1 MACNAWMPLY
11 TRDILA
17 GCVEMSPAQFGAY
30 CRMLFYAWDSGGL
43 PNDMEACC
51 RIAGGLSPADWQVV
65 RRRLMVL
72 DAGTSEERLSHPR
85 LEAERARAAGL
96 HAKRCEAM
104 ARARA
109 KNAKNGADQSIDQSI
124 DQSSDQSS
132 DQSIDLKI
140 DTQPQSQPQP
150 QPHTKKES
158 PSEIPAASRK
168 PRRSRTYRIFW
179 CEERGF
185 TGISDGDIARWKAAY
200 PAVDLTVETAKAHSW
215 LVDHPAKARRS
226 NYGQFLGGWFSRCQ
240 DRGGTKGGVATV
252 ATKTFRPDAGR
263 EMTASEYAEWRQGQ
277 MRREYEKSKARKRGL
292 STLGDSINERLGANG
307 SAAGSDG

>member
-1 MACNAWMPLY
+1 MSINSWMPLY

-17 GCVEMSPAQFGAY
+17 GCADMSATQFGAY
-30 CRMLFYAWDSGGL
+30 CRMLFYAWHSDGL

-65 RRRLMVL
+65 RRRLVVL

-96 HAKRCEAM
+96 HARRCEAM
-104 ARARA
+104 AKARAR
-109 KNAKNGADQSIDQSI
+109 NPKNGSDQSIDQSI
-124 DQSSDQSS
+124 DQSSDQSI

-140 DTQPQSQPQP
+140 DTQSQSQS

-168 PRRSRTYRIFW
+168 PRRSRTYRIGW
-179 CEERGF
+179 SEESGF
-185 TGISDGDIARWKAAY
+185 TGISDDDIARWKAAY

-226 NYGQFLGGWFSRCQ
+226 NYGQFLGGWFSRVQ
-240 DRGGTKGGVATV
+240 DRGGTKGGVSPV

-263 EMTASEYAEWRQGQ
+263 DMTASEYADWRQGQ
-277 MRREYEKSKARKRGL
+277 MRREYEQSKARKRGL
-292 STLGDSINERLGANG
+292 TSIGDSINERLGATRP
-307 SAAGSDG
+307 ADGSDG

>member
-1 MACNAWMPLY
+1 MAFNTWMPLY

-17 GCVEMSPAQFGAY
+17 GCVEMSATQFGAY

-65 RRRLMVL
+65 RRRLVVL

-85 LEAERARAAGL
+85 LEAERVRAAGL

-104 ARARA
+104 AKARAR
-109 KNAKNGADQSIDQSI
+109 NSKNGADQSIDQSI
-124 DQSSDQSS
+124 DQSPDQSIDQSS
-132 DQSIDLKI
+132 DQSLDLKI
-140 DTQPQSQPQP
+140 DTQPQAQSQP
-150 QPHTKKES
+150 HDKKES

-168 PRRSRTYRIFW
+168 PRRSRTYRIGW
-179 CEERGF
+179 CEEGGF
-185 TGISDGDIARWKAAY
+185 TGISDDDIARWKAAY

-215 LVDHPAKARRS
+215 LVDHPAKAKRS

-240 DRGGTKGGVATV
+240 DRGGTRGAQPAAVRS
-252 ATKTFRPDAGR
+252 FRADAGR
-263 EMTASEYAEWRQGQ
+263 DMTAGEYAAWKQARD
-277 MRREYEKSKARKRGL
+277 RDEYVRSKARKRGV
-292 STLGDSINERLGANG
+292 TQIGDVI
-307 SAAGSDG
+307 DGRGTT